1 MPDDRRPFKE
11 RVYLTLF
18 SSPVDIPHPERL
30 PALVLAY
37 IGDAVYELAIRQY
50 LVGRGLTRVNQ
61 LHKEAVKYVRADN
74 QARVMRALEGYL
86 SPVEEAVARRG
97 RNAHGAH
104 PPRGSG
110 VISYRYSTGL
120 ESLVGYLYLSGQW
133 QRLEEIIALARQ
145 VVEET

>member
-1 MPDDRRPFKE
+1 M
-11 RVYLTLF
+11 TLF
-18 SSPVDIPHPERL
+18 SPPVDISHPERL

-74 QARVMRALEGYL
+74 QARVMHALQDRL
-86 SPVEEAVARRG
+86 SPAEEAVARRG
-97 RNAHGAH
+97 RNAHGSH
-104 PPRGSG
+104 PPRGG
-110 VISYRYSTGL
+110 DVLSYRYSTGL

-133 QRLEEIIALARQ
+133 QRLEEIINLARQ